1 MKLGFVFP
9 GQGAQFVGMGK
20 DLYENYDVVKKLYK
34 KAEEILG
41 IDVKKLT
48 FYSSE
53 EELSQTK
60 NTQIAIFVM
69 SLGILEILKEK
80 NIEAEI
86 LAGLS
91 LGEYT
96 ALTYSRAFSLE
107 DGLKIVQK
115 RGELMRRKCAKWK
128 LGNGSNNWNRR

>member
-20 DLYENYDVVKKLYK
+20 DLYESYDVVKNLYK
-34 KAEEILG
+34 KTEEILG

-60 NTQIAIFVM
+60 NTQIAIFLM

-96 ALTYSRAFSLE
+96 ALTYSKAFSLE

-128 LGNGSNNWNRR
+128 LGNGSYNWTRR